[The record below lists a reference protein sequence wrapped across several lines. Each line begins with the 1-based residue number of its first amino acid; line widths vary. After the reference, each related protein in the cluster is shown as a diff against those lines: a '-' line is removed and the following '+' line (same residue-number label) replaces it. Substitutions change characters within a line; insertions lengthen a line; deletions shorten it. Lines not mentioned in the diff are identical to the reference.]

1 MEYSAM
7 LRRKNILFC
16 KLLYVTDRD
25 SIARTLGK
33 RLAQKKIVRDLRTWL
48 DSSNGSHGGAITRE
62 GLDEIEAHIDPTD
75 FVAFNSYHDNLNKFM
90 TFARNTD
97 ISKSCAFFNPW
108 IVSFTH
114 HVFVGSNAFY

>member
-1 MEYSAM
+1 M

-33 RLAQKKIVRDLRTWL
+33 RLAQKKICRDLRTWL
-48 DSSNGSHGGAITRE
+48 DSSNGSHAGTITRE
-62 GLDEIEAHIDPTD
+62 GLDEVEAHIDPTD
-75 FVAFNSYHDNLNKFM
+75 FIAFNSYHDNLNKFM
-90 TFARNTD
+90 AFARNTD

-108 IVSFTH
+108 IVSGTYHACDMSTILIGFL
-114 HVFVGSNAFY
+114 FV